1 MTRSHRSSRFT
12 AQAQADPALV
22 AAFVVAALVAAL
34 VVLLEAVAVAK
45 STAQAQAHTNP
56 TAPPNCC
63 SIVEAIHA
71 IVDSAKR
78 YVSHED

>member
-22 AAFVVAALVAAL
+22 AAFVVAAL